1 MWTEEVVEYVTERSE
16 EIDKNEDDVMLGV
29 MWMQLLAQLR
39 PVPVRN
45 YLIPATKH
53 LSPVN

>member
-1 MWTEEVVEYVTERSE
+1 MWIEEVEYVTERGE